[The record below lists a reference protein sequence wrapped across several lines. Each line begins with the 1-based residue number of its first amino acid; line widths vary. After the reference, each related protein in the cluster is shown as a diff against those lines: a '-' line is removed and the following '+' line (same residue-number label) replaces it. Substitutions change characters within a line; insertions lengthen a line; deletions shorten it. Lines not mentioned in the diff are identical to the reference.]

1 MSRNQIPYL
10 SQLADYLYS
19 HKEDVINRWI
29 EAVDYNP
36 KIETADHLTK
46 KQLLDHLPDLFDE
59 MCNLLHQDNSPEIKT
74 EIKHDSQI
82 HGRHRWLQGY
92 RLDELLREIEIIRRI
107 VLVEWVTNF
116 GQQESNFKGQIKKRA
131 KEIIHSFF
139 ANLTL
144 NSVTQ
149 FVQDRETELLDYNR
163 KLQESN
169 EKLRQVDDSRLRFTR
184 TLSHELR
191 NILHPMNTAIKLL
204 GEELDTS
211 TKDKILEIFI
221 RKIRDM
227 TTLTNQ
233 LLDFANLLAGQQQVE
248 WQVLEIRSIFDESVS
263 SYETIAKSKGLDF
276 QTHFNL
282 EVESIETDQLKL
294 KQVISN
300 LLSNALKYTEQGS
313 VCLSFHSADSENLSI
328 YVEDTGAGI
337 SPEDLT
343 HLFEEF
349 HRSSATAH
357 VPGTGLGLAITK
369 RLVELLN
376 GRIQVESEIGKG
388 SRFEV
393 ILPIS
398 RNSVGSRQ

>member
-1 MSRNQIPYL
+1 MQQNQISYL
-10 SQLADYLYS
+10 SLLADYLYS
-19 HKEDVINRWI
+19 HKDQVINRWL

-36 KIETADHLTK
+36 KIETSDKLTE

-59 MCNLLHQDNSPEIKT
+59 MCNLLRENNNPEVKS
-74 EIKHDSQI
+74 EIKHDSQV
-82 HGRHRWLQGY
+82 HGWHRWSQGY

-116 GQQESNFKGQIKKRA
+116 GQKETDFKGAIKKRA

-139 ANLTL
+139 ASLTL

-149 FVQDRETELLDYNR
+149 FVQEREADLLAYNQ

-169 EKLRQVDDSRLRFTR
+169 EKLKQIDDSRLRFTR

-191 NILHPMNTAIKLL
+191 NILHPMNTATKLL
-204 GEELDTS
+204 NEKLDAS
-211 TKDKILEIFI
+211 TTNKILDIFT
-221 RKIRDM
+221 RKIKDM
-227 TTLTNQ
+227 TTLTTQ
-233 LLDFANLLAGQQQVE
+233 LLDFSNLLAGQQQVE
-248 WQVLEIRSIFDESVS
+248 WQRLEIRSIFDESVS
-263 SYETIAKSKGLDF
+263 IYETIAKSKGLDF

-282 EVESIETDQLKL
+282 EAEFIETDQLKL
-294 KQVISN
+294 KQIISN
-300 LLSNALKYTEQGS
+300 LLSNALKYTEHGN
-313 VCLSFHSADSENLSI
+313 VRFSFSSADVQNLSI
-328 YVEDTGAGI
+328 LVEDTGAGM
-337 SPEDLT
+337 SDEDLT

-369 RLVELLN
+369 RLVGLLK

-398 RNSVGSRQ
+398 QTP

>member
-1 MSRNQIPYL
+1 MQQNQISYL
-10 SQLADYLYS
+10 SLLADYLYS
-19 HKEDVINRWI
+19 HKDQVINRWL

-36 KIETADHLTK
+36 KIETANKLTE

-59 MCNLLHQDNSPEIKT
+59 MCNLLRENNNPEVKS
-74 EIKHDSQI
+74 EIQHDSQV
-82 HGRHRWLQGY
+82 HGWHRWSQGY
-92 RLDELLREIEIIRRI
+92 RLDELLREIDIIRRI

-116 GQQESNFKGQIKKRA
+116 GYKETDFKGSIKKRA

-139 ANLTL
+139 ASLTL

-149 FVQDRETELLDYNR
+149 FVQEREADLLAYNQ

-169 EKLRQVDDSRLRFTR
+169 EKLKQIDDSRLRFTR

-191 NILHPMNTAIKLL
+191 NILHPMNTATKLL
-204 GEELDTS
+204 NEKLDAPT
-211 TKDKILEIFI
+211 TNKILDIFT
-221 RKIRDM
+221 RKIKDM
-227 TTLTNQ
+227 TTLTTQ
-233 LLDFANLLAGQQQVE
+233 LLDFSNLLAGQQQVE
-248 WQVLEIRSIFDESVS
+248 WQRLEIRSIFDESVS
-263 SYETIAKSKGLDF
+263 IYETIAKSKGLDF

-282 EVESIETDQLKL
+282 EAEFIETDQLKL
-294 KQVISN
+294 KQIISN
-300 LLSNALKYTEQGS
+300 LLSNALKYTEHGNIRF
-313 VCLSFHSADSENLSI
+313 SFSSADVQNLSI
-328 YVEDTGAGI
+328 LVEDTGAGM
-337 SPEDLT
+337 SDEDLT

-349 HRSSATAH
+349 HRSAATAH

-369 RLVELLN
+369 RLVGLLK

-398 RNSVGSRQ
+398 QTP